1 MESARRVDLGD
12 TRNDVARATV
22 TRRAQDRPDGQQVVL
37 WIPVSIGCGVGL
49 YFALPGEPSWALSL
63 LALAGAAVFA
73 AVARRWPI
81 SRTSGFLALALV
93 VGFVAADF
101 RTDVVGAPVIAKRTG
116 PVLVDGTVAVV
127 EDNGRGGRITL
138 SNLAS
143 PDIGGSI
150 MPARIRVTLRSGALP
165 PPGARVQ
172 VRAILMPPPA
182 PVAPGAFDF
191 ARQVWFKQIGGVGF
205 ALGPATPI
213 GSDESGLAVR
223 LATLR
228 KTLVTRIRSA
238 LPGSDGAIAAALMT
252 GDRGAI
258 PAVDLTALRDSGLAH
273 LLAISGLHV
282 GLVAGLI
289 FFAVRL
295 FLAAIPPIA
304 LRWPI
309 KKWSALAALAA
320 AFAYLWLTGATIPTQ
335 RAFVMTAIV
344 LGAIVVD
351 RRAVSMRLV
360 AIAATIVLLTR
371 PESLLGA
378 SFQMSFAAVI
388 ALIAAYEAA
397 APTFARWRQ
406 RSGWIDRA
414 LLYLAGVSFTT
425 IIAGFAT
432 MPFAA
437 YHFNQIALY
446 GLAANALAVPITA
459 LWIMPAALVAYLL
472 MPLGLEG
479 LALVPMGWGIDAVR
493 SIAHTVA
500 GWPGATLS
508 VPSGPPWGL
517 VVIVSGGLWLCLERG
532 RTCLLGLA
540 VIAIGAAAPLTL
552 TPPLILADGQGR
564 YVAVR
569 LGDGYSVSRTA
580 RSFTAKMWL
589 RRAGQATA
597 PRWPKAGETS
607 ADGRLTCGA
616 TGCFLDTDA
625 GRVLI
630 SDDAKT
636 IAQHCDDVMLVV
648 SREPVRQRCAARVID
663 RFDVWRH
670 GAHAVWIKNG
680 QPIVRTAHQARGAR
694 PWVETTP
701 RQRPWRP

>member
-12 TRNDVARATV
+12 TRSDEAHATI
-22 TRRAQDRPDGQQVVL
+22 TRRAPDQPDGRQVVL

-49 YFALPGEPSWALSL
+49 YFALPGEPSWTLSL
-63 LALAGAAVFA
+63 LALVGAAVFA

-81 SRTSGFLALALV
+81 SRSGGYFALALV

-101 RTDVVGAPVIAKRTG
+101 RTAVVGAPVIAKRTG
-116 PVLVDGTVAVV
+116 PVLVDGTVTMV
-127 EDNGRGGRITL
+127 EDKGRGGRITL
-138 SNLAS
+138 IDLVSA
-143 PDIGGSI
+143 DISENA
-150 MPARIRVTLRSGALP
+150 MPARVRVTLRSGVLP

-205 ALGPATPI
+205 ALGPATRI

-223 LATLR
+223 LAAFR

-238 LPGSDGAIAAALMT
+238 LPGPDGAIAAALMT

-258 PAVDLTALRDSGLAH
+258 PAADLTALRDSGLAH

-378 SFQMSFAAVI
+378 SFQMSFSAVI

-397 APTFARWRQ
+397 APTFAQWRQ
-406 RSGWIDRA
+406 RSGWIDRV

-472 MPLGLEG
+472 LPMGLEG

-493 SIAHTVA
+493 SVAHTVA

-517 VVIVSGGLWLCLERG
+517 ALIVSGGLWLCLARG
-532 RTCLLGLA
+532 RTRFLGLV

-607 ADGRLTCGA
+607 ADGRLSCGA

-630 SDDAKT
+630 SDDAET
-636 IAQHCDDVMLVV
+636 IAQYCDEVMLVV

-680 QPIVRTAHQARGAR
+680 RPIVRTAHEARGAR